1 MKEVYYFECEVCGE
15 RFDDSLKCRFHEL
28 SHMTDNFSHDE
39 LMMWNSNGERISL
52 EDLKANYWVL
62 KDIFAV
68 ETANETAREYLREM
82 FDEIGQ
88 YSPYDLNKH
97 PNEDGLIFWDEDD
110 WVSYEDKLAEVMS
123 IRKKLAVKG

>member
-15 RFDDSLKCRFHEL
+15 RFDDSFKCRFHEL

-39 LMMWNSNGERISL
+39 LMMWNSDGERISL
-52 EDLKANYWVL
+52 EDLKANYRVL
-62 KDIFAV
+62 DDIFAV
-68 ETANETAREYLREM
+68 ETTNETAREYLREM

-88 YSPYDLNKH
+88 HSPYDLNKH

-110 WVSYEDKLAEVMS
+110 WVSYEDKLAEVME
-123 IRKKLAVKG
+123 IRKVFSVGG